1 MEGLVS
7 VTAYDPGPI
16 KILVPDS
23 DPGNSYGKGLLPF
36 TCIIKSFAV
45 NKERRSLVVDSDSL
59 MGGLLTFLI
68 TINVAVLS
76 GYCNDDPLTRFVVE
90 PWTAWI
96 YIIDMIPIAGVM
108 VNDSIIDDNL
118 LLKLINY
125 FHNSN
130 IVNDK
135 GF

>member
-1 MEGLVS
+1 
-7 VTAYDPGPI
+7 
-16 KILVPDS
+16 
-23 DPGNSYGKGLLPF
+23 
-36 TCIIKSFAV
+36 
-45 NKERRSLVVDSDSL
+45 
-59 MGGLLTFLI
+59 LI

>member
-1 MEGLVS
+1 
-7 VTAYDPGPI
+7 
-16 KILVPDS
+16 
-23 DPGNSYGKGLLPF
+23 
-36 TCIIKSFAV
+36 
-45 NKERRSLVVDSDSL
+45 
-59 MGGLLTFLI
+59 
-68 TINVAVLS
+68 
-76 GYCNDDPLTRFVVE
+76 
-90 PWTAWI
+90 
-96 YIIDMIPIAGVM
+96 MIPIAGVM